1 MPTHGRTLL
10 VRTSGYRLR
19 QHYRMSDGRARHG
32 RRRTAANTAQQNIN
46 LCGGG
51 VPFSHLPCVL
61 CFFLTF
67 PYSLIDRLAPLRA
80 TAYATSVSCPP
91 LGMFVRAN

>member
-1 MPTHGRTLL
+1 MVALYLSEQAATAYVSTTVCPT
-10 VRTSGYRLR
+10 
-19 QHYRMSDGRARHG
+19 GRARHG
-32 RRRTAANTAQQNIN
+32 RRRTAANTAQQKIN